1 MEINY
6 ILLEKDKKT
15 KNKDN
20 VQTNSSDMIPFYKKI
35 FSHIAKEDTLTEK
48 KFDVEYFSKKFK
60 IYHNCIRNNNGEY
73 FVKIY
78 VLEKENL
85 QTAKVLNN
93 INNELK
99 RSILHKDY
107 YIIQTYDESSKYLC
121 DKTYPKL
128 NEFERKIRRL
138 IYLILIKA
146 FGKLWVQETI
156 NDELKNKLKSKVHST
171 DTIIEQALQ
180 EMDINDLENFLFK
193 PRYWFDIE
201 NVISNELSIKKIK
214 ELEKDEIL
222 KRLEKIQ
229 KCKLWDK
236 YFSDIQI
243 TDLEEK
249 IEDIRTLRNKV
260 AHFKEITLDAYAD
273 GQKLLKSIIKDIDV
287 AIEKASLT
295 NYDLSMSKDI
305 LESFVDMTKRIMESI
320 NTTLKPLS
328 SSLVFE
334 AFTSVLEQIE
344 LSKPKIPNGI
354 FPQLVNPILAKPI
367 IEIPKINDIFEK
379 VVTPMPTLSIANELL
394 LQASATKY
402 IKRFELPPS
411 LTHTPKLPLDIPDCI
426 QPTFKKFKNTKKYT
440 HRKH

>member
-1 MEINY
+1 MEIDY
-6 ILLEKDKKT
+6 IFLEKDKKA
-15 KNKDN
+15 KNKDY
-20 VQTNSSDMIPFYKKI
+20 VQTNNLDTIPFYKKI
-35 FSHIAKEDTLTEK
+35 FLHIAKEDTLTEK
-48 KFDVEYFSKKFK
+48 KFDIEYDNKKFK
-60 IYHNCIRNNNGEY
+60 IYHNCICNNNGEY
-73 FVKIY
+73 FFKIY
-78 VLEKENL
+78 TLGKENL
-85 QTAKVLNN
+85 RTAKVLNN
-93 INNELK
+93 INNEIK
-99 RSILHKDY
+99 RSIQHKDY

-121 DKTYPKL
+121 DKIYPKF

-138 IYLILIKA
+138 IYLILIKS
-146 FGKLWVQETI
+146 FGKLWAQETI
-156 NDELKNKLKSKVHST
+156 SAELKDKINNKVHST
-171 DTIIEQALQ
+171 DAIIEQALQ
-180 EMDINDLENFLFK
+180 EMDIKDLENFLFE
-193 PRYWFDIE
+193 PRYWFNLE
-201 NVISNELSIKKIK
+201 NVINNDLSLENVKG
-214 ELEKDEIL
+214 LEKDEIL

-229 KCKLWDK
+229 KYKLWDK
-236 YFSDIQI
+236 CFSEIKI

-249 IEDIRTLRNKV
+249 LENIRKLRNKV

-273 GQKLLKSIIKDIDV
+273 GQKLLKSIIKEIDV

-354 FPQLVNPILAKPI
+354 FPQLVNPIWAKPI
-367 IEIPKINDIFEK
+367 IEIPKLNDIFEK
-379 VVTPMPTLSIANELL
+379 VVTPMPSLSIANELL
-394 LQASATKY
+394 LTASATKY
-402 IKRFELPPS
+402 IRRFELPPS